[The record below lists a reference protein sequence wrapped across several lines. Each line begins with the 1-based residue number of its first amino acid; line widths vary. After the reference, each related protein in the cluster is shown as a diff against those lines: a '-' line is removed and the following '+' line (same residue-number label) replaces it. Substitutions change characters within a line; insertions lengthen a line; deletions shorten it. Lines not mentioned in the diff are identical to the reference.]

1 MVADII
7 MFVTNLSSV
16 CNLVDGGALSLASLA
31 SLWKESNDTKCLFSQ
46 CVMLELTVSSHPCRK
61 LQFSLLF
68 K

>member
-31 SLWKESNDTKCLFSQ
+31 SL
-46 CVMLELTVSSHPCRK
+46 
-61 LQFSLLF
+61 
-68 K
+68 